1 MGGLATL
8 EEVDRNVM
16 RAAITR
22 ESRLRNLKH
31 PERKISRAHDMGQVY
46 VMDKVITLFNNR
58 KLTAKKILKKGENS
72 LQKFKK
78 NEVGT

>member
-31 PERKISRAHDMGQVY
+31 PEGKISRAHDKGQVY
-46 VMDKVITLFNNR
+46 AMDKVITMFNNR

-72 LQKFKK
+72 LQKF
-78 NEVGT
+78 

>member
-1 MGGLATL
+1 
-8 EEVDRNVM
+8 
-16 RAAITR
+16 
-22 ESRLRNLKH
+22 
-31 PERKISRAHDMGQVY
+31 MGQVY

-78 NEVGT
+78 NYVET